1 MAMSR
6 EHRVLAVA
14 FRMPYSTKK
23 TSCGVDAL
31 GKEVNTRVS
40 LVKLQQVFYHLH
52 NRGSFIEN
60 KNAQKRITS
69 ASTELLSVPR
79 SEGLERALSCNS
91 ILDGPVEGSGRFL
104 HGILYTVTQHCRL
117 FSVTPHCIL
126 GISKLEVFWPLQV

>member
-91 ILDGPVEGSGRFL
+91 ILDGPVEGSGSCTVYSTHSDSTL
-104 HGILYTVTQHCRL
+104 LTLLGDSTLYTRQ
-117 FSVTPHCIL
+117 
-126 GISKLEVFWPLQV
+126 W